1 VNKSK
6 KTLEDY
12 FFGSRVCIAEKI
24 LFIKYESRLAGYKEH
39 LADIQEFGHVWQGLT
54 GTLRGEKITIIA
66 TGLGP
71 AQVGDAIYAIDK
83 PGSICLYAGTSG
95 GLGIGQEIGDYFL
108 ANQAICADGF
118 SSLFGQAAFSPVDS
132 DEELFHSL
140 VGAFQLTNLP
150 FSIGQ
155 TFTTS
160 SVVREN
166 DPDFWEWVGPKCQ
179 AVEMGCA
186 SFYVA
191 ARQSLKRAAAYFWI
205 TDLPTRGKSFYD
217 PASPEDL
224 KIRQKRYEE
233 TVFTDIQVLSRI

>member
-6 KTLEDY
+6 KALEDY
-12 FFGSRVCIAEKI
+12 FFGSPVCIAEKI
-24 LFIKYESRLAGYKEH
+24 LFIKYQTRLAGYKEH
-39 LADIQEFGHVWQGLT
+39 LANIQEFGQVWQGLT
-54 GTLRGEKITIIA
+54 GTLRGDKVTIIA
-66 TGLGP
+66 TGVGP

-83 PGSICLYAGTSG
+83 PGAICLYAGTCG

-118 SSLFGQAAFSPVDS
+118 SLLFGQAPFSSVDS
-132 DEELFHSL
+132 DEELFQCL
-140 VGAFQLTNLP
+140 VGAFQQRNIP

-166 DPDFWEWVGPKCQ
+166 DPDFWELIGSKCQ

-191 ARQSLKRAAAYFWI
+191 ARRSLKRAAAYFWI

-217 PASPEDL
+217 PASAEDL
-224 KIRQKRYEE
+224 AIRQKRFEE
-233 TVFTDIQVLSRI
+233 AVLNDIQVLSQF